1 MKTRVVRIA
10 GLTLIA
16 AFFIPLV
23 DPMINR
29 SVSEA
34 QRKRTPA
41 TRRPAPAPQPPPID
55 MAAEAA
61 PVADQ
66 LKNLSQFVYIY
77 GKIVNGLELAAE
89 QDKRGE
95 SSPEITARN
104 QKTRDGIVTNI
115 QGLRAGIVKAG
126 ERLQAESRL
135 QVQYLKL
142 TSATDAVVNA
152 ERLATAGR
160 YDDAGKSL
168 LVAIERLTDTIISFR

>member
-1 MKTRVVRIA
+1 MNGGRMDIKATTARIA
-10 GLTLIA
+10 GLAIILCLV
-16 AFFIPLV
+16 IPT
-23 DPMINR
+23 IG
-29 SVSEA
+29 EA
-34 QRKRTPA
+34 QRRRTPA

-66 LKNLSQFVYIY
+66 LKNLSQFIYVY
-77 GKIVNGLELAAE
+77 GKIVNGIEFAE
-89 QDKRGE
+89 QQDKRGE
-95 SSPEITARN
+95 ATPEIATRN
-104 QKTRDGIVTNI
+104 QKTREGIVANI

-142 TSATDAVVNA
+142 TSAADAVANA

-168 LVAIERLTDTIISFR
+168 ITAIERLTDTIISFR